1 MTAELGHFALIMA
14 LFVSVTQAVVP
25 FFGAHRGHRSW
36 MVLAHPTA
44 VLQFLLVAFAFG
56 CLIHVYVI
64 SDFSVVNVASNSH
77 TDKPIIY
84 KISGAWGNHEGS
96 LLLWVLIL
104 SLFGAAVAI
113 FGKNLPLT
121 LKARVL
127 AVQAT
132 IAVSFYLFVLLTSNP
147 FERIFPPPLNGQG
160 LNPILQDPGLAFWV
174 ERQGALARR
183 RSRRLCPF
191 VEPSARR

>member
-113 FGKNLPLT
+113 FGKNLRRT
-121 LKARVL
+121 L
-127 AVQAT
+127 
-132 IAVSFYLFVLLTSNP
+132 
-147 FERIFPPPLNGQG
+147 
-160 LNPILQDPGLAFWV
+160 
-174 ERQGALARR
+174 
-183 RSRRLCPF
+183 
-191 VEPSARR
+191 